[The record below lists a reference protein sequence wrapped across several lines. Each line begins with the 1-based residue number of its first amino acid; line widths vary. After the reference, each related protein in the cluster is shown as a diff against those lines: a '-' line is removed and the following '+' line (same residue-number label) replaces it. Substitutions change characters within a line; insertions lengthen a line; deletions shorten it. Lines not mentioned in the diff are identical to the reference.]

1 MLSLLPS
8 ELIFVDGLKLYVLIY
23 RSIITDGHLQVK
35 GSNNT
40 IFAIGDACTIEQKR
54 ALEYADELFEKA
66 DTNNDGELQLSE
78 LRSILKEAGKQFPQ
92 FQEYALF
99 FER

>member
-1 MLSLLPS
+1 MALLLLMLKINCAL
-8 ELIFVDGLKLYVLIY
+8 Y
-23 RSIITDGHLQVK
+23 RSIVTDGHLQVK
-35 GSNNT
+35 GSNGT
-40 IFAIGDACTIEQKR
+40 IFAIGDASTIEQKK
-54 ALEYADELFEKA
+54 ALEYADELFKQA

-78 LRSILKEAGKQFPQ
+78 LRAVVKEAGKQFPQ